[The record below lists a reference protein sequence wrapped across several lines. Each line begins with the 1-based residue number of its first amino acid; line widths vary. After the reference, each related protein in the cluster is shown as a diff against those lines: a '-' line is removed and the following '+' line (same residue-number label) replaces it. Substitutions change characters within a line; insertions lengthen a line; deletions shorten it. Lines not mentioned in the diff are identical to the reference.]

1 MHHNLRQQNSR
12 RRQMFA
18 LFSAQ
23 ESNFKNTC
31 GTKVSPYLHSRR
43 SFGARVTQIKSSIAV
58 VYAEKA

>member
-23 ESNFKNTC
+23 KPNFKNTC
-31 GTKVSPYLHSRR
+31 GAEISPYLHSRG
-43 SFGARVTQIKSSIAV
+43 SFGVRIAQIKGSIAV
-58 VYAEKA
+58 AYAKKA